1 MSNDDPALGLLGAVQ
16 ADDRLLDNLGS
27 AVPLIGGDRRLC
39 LLLLASRT
47 WAESWPIPE
56 LVDTDTAAAVIAHAA
71 HPWRD
76 VLRTAAAGAVVLLA
90 LVGLGLMLSPFTTWW
105 WAVPVVGAS
114 GLAGALAAVIRMR
127 PSPEWTTHEMTGDQR
142 GSS

>member
-1 MSNDDPALGLLGAVQ
+1 MSNDDPALVLSAVQ

-27 AVPLIGGDRRLC
+27 AVPLVGRDRRLC
-39 LLLLASRT
+39 LLLLAGRT
-47 WAESWPIPE
+47 WAESRPIPE
-56 LVDTDTAAAVIAHAA
+56 LVDTDTAVAVIAHAA

-76 VLRTAAAGAVVLLA
+76 VLRTAASAAVVLLA

-114 GLAGALAAVIRMR
+114 GLAGALAVAIRMR
-127 PSPEWTTHEMTGDQR
+127 PSPEWTTGELTGDQR